1 MTFQPSNSWAAY
13 SEVTGQIDRPVQGRL
28 LVPGVVELDGS
39 RLWWSESAETSRRP
53 GAVLEGFLEL
63 AEASPE
69 LIRDYARQWGLLKIC
84 RHGLPCSHHATAR
97 AAADTVSAVN
107 LVNSCAAKHQILKRR
122 NAQEFL
128 RELRLAL
135 AAGEAD
141 SAGCEPL
148 RPGQTSGLPKK
159 AYAWEPI
166 ELWRTFSHQARSILE
181 IADRLKQRKVG
192 DPSDWAVVYM
202 ASGRAAPW
210 WDQTLQV
217 ERLVLASVL
226 NEWLTLGGVRPSI
239 SWRGPLAEID
249 YVGPNLFSV
258 IALQL
263 AFAVSGGDG
272 ISTCSGCGRV
282 YPRQRRPKE
291 GQRNYCPECRRRKIP
306 LRDAKRDERA
316 GISRSRRPKPAA
328 REKARPET
336 RNG

>member
-1 MTFQPSNSWAAY
+1 MRDMTYIMTFQPSNSWAAY

-135 AAGEAD
+135 AAREAD

-192 DPSDWAVVYM
+192 DPSDWAVALYGVWSSCPLVGSDTP
-202 ASGRAAPW
+202 SG
-210 WDQTLQV
+210 TLG
-217 ERLVLASVL
+217 ASVCAQRMADL
-226 NEWLTLGGVRPSI
+226 GRCTTIDLLARPPGRESITLGRI
-239 SWRGPLAEID
+239 CFRL
-249 YVGPNLFSV
+249 
-258 IALQL
+258 
-263 AFAVSGGDG
+263 
-272 ISTCSGCGRV
+272 
-282 YPRQRRPKE
+282 
-291 GQRNYCPECRRRKIP
+291 
-306 LRDAKRDERA
+306 
-316 GISRSRRPKPAA
+316 
-328 REKARPET
+328 
-336 RNG
+336 